1 MVVEVVVVLKGRPC
15 KRLGNAGGALDVG
28 NLDVPDGVLNL
39 LCGGVQGYHAMRLQ
53 VGQTEGY
60 NVFVR

>member
-1 MVVEVVVVLKGRPC
+1 VVVLKGRPC

-53 VGQTEGY
+53 VGQTEGSG
-60 NVFVR
+60 